1 MTFRL
6 ILLLICLQIIKGY
19 SIVGQSIKFQNI
31 STTQGLSQN
40 SVVSIAQ
47 DTFGFMWF
55 ATQDGINKY
64 DGSHFEQLEAYFQDV
79 TAKTYSRLGKCYFD
93 SENTLWITTL
103 NGKLEYYDKTLNALV
118 PVSGIPNASNIIQ
131 IGKDAYLVGSFTHG
145 LYKLTIAR
153 TSDRLDVESI
163 FNIEPN
169 VSIYKFTDF
178 ENEIYLSTNRGV
190 FVFDKISGYVNLLFK
205 DQISAHVS
213 DVIFDTN
220 HNMLIST
227 FGDGLFISTDKE
239 NIQRHPDLKEPLII
253 QDIHL
258 DQMGRLWIATFGDGA
273 FKVETNEVIQFRNEA
288 QNKYS
293 IKYNDILCIFEDS
306 YGNIWFGTDGV
317 GVSLINSD
325 QKPIFGVTNDQVPD
339 NIEVDI
345 VRSICTD
352 KNDDIWVGTYGKGM
366 TRFSSD
372 LKDITYY
379 STSSSGIGNISTNRI
394 LTLYNDDENRV
405 WIGSQGGGLLL
416 ANDKYSSIQ
425 EIACLPNCKSI
436 FDIHK
441 AGENHLWLACDQLGM
456 VKVNLNT
463 KMCSDNDWRLAAQSI
478 ANINVRVIS
487 SGDREN
493 TFYLGLEDGNVVEF
507 DHNVGSIQVLPIE
520 SSRNGRIKS
529 LYNDGNYLWIGTQQ
543 AGLIKYEKDS
553 QSFQFINKS
562 NGLPNNV
569 IYAIL
574 PQGNDYLWIS
584 TNKGICQ
591 LVKKKLIHGD
601 PNVVNQFYDSNNGLV
616 SNEFNTGASH
626 KDENGKLYFGAIDGI
641 NWFDPKDMVED
652 KSPVELEFLSL
663 IITNQEGKEVYP
675 ILGEQGIKLNYYD
688 RNFQIKYSSLD
699 YSNNTRTLYKY
710 KLDGIN
716 EEWINNESNDLVS
729 FSNVPPGKYS
739 FLLNATN
746 KDGLWN
752 TQPNKFYIEIVPAIW
767 QQNWF
772 IVMLVLLGLIGVY
785 CLYNLRINQIKRTSD
800 LQQQINLAETKA
812 LKSQMNPHFLFNSL
826 NTIDHYILKNNP
838 ETASDYL
845 SKFSKLVRQILDSS
859 ELSSITLARELEI
872 LKLYLKME
880 QMRFPNKFNFK
891 INLMPDID
899 LEKIKLPPMILQPF
913 VENAIWHGLLH
924 KETVGHLY
932 INIFSTKSHL
942 IIEIDDD
949 GIGRKGAEIF
959 KSKTATRRK
968 SYGVKITQERIRLI
982 NELSG
987 LGGKMKTEDKYNAF
1001 NQSKGTK
1008 VTISLP
1014 LKRSKVLA

>member
-6 ILLLICLQIIKGY
+6 TLIQICFLLIL
-19 SIVGQSIKFQNI
+19 SPTLVGQGTKFKNI

-40 SVVSIAQ
+40 SVVGIAQ

-64 DGSHFEQLEAYFQDV
+64 DGSHFVQLEAYFQDV

-93 SENTLWITTL
+93 ANNRLWITTL
-103 NGKLEYYDKTLNALV
+103 NGKLEYYDKSKNKFIPIKGV
-118 PVSGIPNASNIIQ
+118 PNASNVIQ
-131 IGKDAYLVGSFTHG
+131 ISREEFLVGSFTHG
-145 LYKLTIAR
+145 LYKITTQLEDHELKIETV
-153 TSDRLDVESI
+153 TNL
-163 FNIEPN
+163 EPN
-169 VSIYKFTDF
+169 ISIYNFTDVN
-178 ENEIYLSTNRGV
+178 NEVLLSTSKGV
-190 FVFDKISGYVNLLFK
+190 FVFDKETNVVQQRFIGELKS
-205 DQISAHVS
+205 HVS
-213 DVIFDTN
+213 DVIIDNDGNT
-220 HNMLIST
+220 LVST
-227 FGDGLFISTDKE
+227 FGDGLYISMDDKHL
-239 NIQRHPDLKEPLII
+239 IKHPIFNNQVII

-258 DQMGRLWIATFGDGA
+258 DHAQRLWIATFGDGA
-273 FKVETNEVIQFRNEA
+273 FKIENSEVAQFKNEA

-317 GVSLINSD
+317 GVSVIDSN

-352 KNDDIWVGTYGKGM
+352 QNEDIWLGTYGKGM
-366 TRFSSD
+366 SRFSPD
-372 LKDITYY
+372 LKDITHY
-379 STSSSGIGNISTNRI
+379 STSSSGIGQIPTNRI
-394 LTLYNDDENRV
+394 LTLYNDEQNRI

-416 ANDKYSSIQ
+416 ANDKNSVIQ
-425 EIACLPNCKSI
+425 KIECLEGCKSI
-436 FDIHK
+436 FDFHK
-441 AGENHLWLACDQLGM
+441 ADENHIWLACD
-456 VKVNLNT
+456 KVGLIKLNLRTYN
-463 KMCSDNDWRLAAQSI
+463 CSDDDWAKAAQSI
-478 ANINVRVIS
+478 SNINVRVIS
-487 SGDREN
+487 NGDKEG
-493 TFYLGLEDGNVVEF
+493 TFYLGLEDGKVVEF
-507 DHNVGSIQVLPIE
+507 DHTAGTIKVLPIE

-529 LYNDGNYLWIGTQQ
+529 LYNDCDYLWIGTQQ
-543 AGLIKYEKDS
+543 AGLIKYKKED

-574 PQGNDYLWIS
+574 PQGDEYLWIS

-591 LVKKKLIHGD
+591 LIKEKLIQEESQ
-601 PNVVNQFYDSNNGLV
+601 VVNQFYDSNNGLV
-616 SNEFNTGASH
+616 SNEFNTGAYH
-626 KDENGKLYFGAIDGI
+626 IDQNGKLYFGAIDGL
-641 NWFDPKDMVED
+641 NWFDPYKMVED
-652 KSPVELEFLSL
+652 KRPVELELLSL
-663 IITNQEGKEVYP
+663 IITRHEGQEVHP
-675 ILGEQGIKLNYYD
+675 ILGEDNIKLNYFD
-688 RNFQIKYSSLD
+688 RNFQIRYSSLD
-699 YSNNTRTLYKY
+699 YSNNTRTHYKY

-716 EEWINNESNDLVS
+716 EEWIDNESNDLVS
-729 FSNVPPGKYS
+729 FSNVPPGKYE

-752 TQPNKFYIEIVPAIW
+752 QEPNRFSIEIVPAIW
-767 QQNWF
+767 QQKWF
-772 IVMLVLLGLIGVY
+772 IALLILAGLLGLY
-785 CLYNLRINQIKRTSD
+785 YLYTVRINQIKRTSD
-800 LQQQINLAETKA
+800 LQQQIILAETKA

-859 ELSSITLARELEI
+859 ELSTITLERELEI

-891 INLMPDID
+891 INLMPDIE

-924 KETVGHLY
+924 KESVGHLHV
-932 INIFSTKSHL
+932 NIFSTKSHL

-949 GIGRKGAEIF
+949 GIGRKRAEIY
-959 KSKTATRRK
+959 KSKTATKRK

-987 LGGKMKTEDKYNAF
+987 LGGKMKTEDKYNESR
-1001 NQSKGTK
+1001 QSVGTK

-1014 LKRSKVLA
+1014 LKTNKVLA